1 MHFLWDH
8 IVNGKSIMPGAG
20 YVEIMFGS
28 ASYLAS
34 DNEEACLAEGL
45 FLSPI
50 MLSSSTPVLECRAS
64 LDTGRVEVTSLN
76 VFSGETLKHSES
88 RLISLESAATTTTLA
103 PRLSVPVGCPV
114 G

>member
-34 DNEEACLAEGL
+34 DNEEACLAEGCR
-45 FLSPI
+45 
-50 MLSSSTPVLECRAS
+50 VL
-64 LDTGRVEVTSLN
+64 G
-76 VFSGETLKHSES
+76 
-88 RLISLESAATTTTLA
+88 
-103 PRLSVPVGCPV
+103 
-114 G
+114 